1 MSEFFF
7 EITLF
12 SSKIIFLLIL
22 LGVFFSIIGSAAAEY
37 KKQRKKEKLEIE
49 DFGEKLQQYQL
60 TMHSYTR
67 SAKNLKKEIKSLKKQ
82 KKQTEKTTL
91 SGVVYILDFKGDVQ
105 ASQVKRLREE
115 ISILIKSAN
124 PKTDEVVLRLN
135 NHGGLVPNHGLGA
148 SQLQRLRSHE
158 LLLTV
163 CVDEVAGSGG
173 YLMACTANKIL
184 AAPFAVI
191 GSIGVLAQMPNFYRF
206 LQKQNVDFEEISA
219 GKHKRTL
226 TLFGKATEE
235 KREKLRSQ
243 LEDIHESF
251 KNYIAKH
258 RPNVDLSK
266 TATGDFWLGEKAK
279 ELGLVDQIST
289 SDDYL
294 LSLLNQNKKVYHVSL
309 KGEESKLPFWL
320 NKKVA
325 QHKELIHSVSEWIK
339 NLLTKI

>member
-1 MSEFFF
+1 MSEFLF
-7 EITLF
+7 EIALF
-12 SSKIIFLLIL
+12 SSKIIFLLAL
-22 LGVFFSIIGSAAAEY
+22 LGIFLAIAGSAASEY
-37 KKQRKKEKLEIE
+37 KKQKKKEKLEIE
-49 DFGEKLQQYQL
+49 DIGEKFQQHQL
-60 TMHSYTR
+60 TMHSYTQ
-67 SAKNLKKEIKSLKKQ
+67 SAKSLKKEIKSLKKQ
-82 KKQTEKTTL
+82 KKQSTKTEK
-91 SGVVYILDFKGDVQ
+91 SGSVYVLDFKGDIQ

-148 SQLQRLRSHE
+148 SQLQRLRNHGLS
-158 LLLTV
+158 LTI

-184 AAPFAVI
+184 AAPFAII
-191 GSIGVLAQMPNFYRF
+191 GSIGVLAQMPNFHRF

-226 TLFGKATEE
+226 TLFGQTTDE

-251 KNYIAKH
+251 KNYIVKH

-266 TATGDFWLGEKAK
+266 TATGDYWLGEKAK
-279 ELGLVDQIST
+279 ELGLVDDIST
-289 SDDYL
+289 SDDYV
-294 LSLLNQNKKVYHVSL
+294 LSLLSDNKKVYHVSL
-309 KGEESKLPFWL
+309 KGEESKLPGWLSKKIEL
-320 NKKVA
+320 NKDS
-325 QHKELIHSVSEWIK
+325 LFIFINWIK
-339 NLLTKI
+339 NFLTKK